1 MQKIKLWSVGSSG
14 STLRATAV
22 EDIDTTETEQQLEDL
37 LVNSPDL
44 LMDNLTLVGRQ
55 LPTEGGPLDLLGV
68 DADGRLVVFELKRG
82 TLTRDAV
89 AQALDYA
96 SDLAML
102 GEDKFARL
110 IDEHSGQ
117 GSIEARED
125 FADWY
130 QQEFPNETGFL
141 TNPPKIVLVGLG
153 ADERARRIVNFLAQR
168 GIEIQLLTFHGFT
181 HEGKLLLARQVESI
195 APTSTNGR
203 TKESKQAVL
212 HEAAERL
219 GVKEFFEEVASF
231 IEARM
236 LSYRNIGKTAY
247 SFSLQEKTSDGRP
260 TLHSYATLYLDSKQP
275 GSLLL
280 ILPPRA
286 VRAASDAVNEFC
298 TDVPAA
304 VRTQKSYSALE
315 VGMSRDGWPT
325 MSKPLEQL
333 LLAIVD
339 SWKRRAADDE
349 KKDAPSEQ
357 EAPAGV

>member
-1 MQKIKLWSVGSSG
+1 MQKIKLWSVESSG
-14 STLRATAV
+14 STRNATAV
-22 EDIDTTETEQQLEDL
+22 VDIDATETELQLENL

-55 LPTEGGPLDLLGV
+55 LPTEGGLLDLLGV
-68 DADGRLVVFELKRG
+68 DADGRLILFELKRG

-96 SDLAML
+96 SDLAVL

-110 IDEHSGQ
+110 IDEYSGQ
-117 GSIEARED
+117 NGIEAREG

-130 QQEFPNETGFL
+130 QQEFPNEIGLL

-181 HEGKLLLARQVESI
+181 HEGKLFLARQIESI
-195 APTSTNGR
+195 APTPTRNSA
-203 TKESKQAVL
+203 TKESNQAVL

-219 GVKEFFEEVASF
+219 GVKAFLEEVASF

-236 LSYRNIGKTAY
+236 PGYRWPGKTAY
-247 SFSLQEKTSDGRP
+247 SFSLQEKTSEGRP
-260 TLHSYATLYLDSKQP
+260 TLRSYATLYLDTKQP

-280 ILPPRA
+280 TLMPRA
-286 VRAASDAVNEFC
+286 VKVAADDVNQFC
-298 TDVPAA
+298 ADVPVA
-304 VRTQKSYSALE
+304 VRNQKSYSALD
-315 VGMSRDGWPT
+315 VSMSRDGWTTISP
-325 MSKPLEQL
+325 PLEQL
-333 LLAIVD
+333 LSAIVD
-339 SWKRRAADDE
+339 GWKRSAADDE
-349 KKDAPSEQ
+349 KNAPSDQ
-357 EAPAGV
+357 EATPD

>member
-1 MQKIKLWSVGSSG
+1 MQKIKLWSVESSG
-14 STLRATAV
+14 STRKATAV
-22 EDIDTTETEQQLEDL
+22 ADIDTTETEQQLEDL

-68 DADGRLVVFELKRG
+68 DADGRLVLFELKRG

-96 SDLAML
+96 SDLAVL

-117 GSIEARED
+117 NGIEAREG

-130 QQEFPNETGFL
+130 QQEFPNEIGLL

-181 HEGKLLLARQVESI
+181 HEGKLFLARQVESI
-195 APTSTNGR
+195 APTPTRNSA
-203 TKESKQAVL
+203 TKESNQAVL
-212 HEAAERL
+212 HEAAEQL
-219 GVKEFFEEVASF
+219 GVKEFLEEVASF

-236 LSYRNIGKTAY
+236 PGYRWPGKTAY
-247 SFSLQEKTSDGRP
+247 SFSLQEKTSEGRP
-260 TLHSYATLYLDSKQP
+260 HTAFLRHPLPRHKTARLSAPHSDAESSKNCRRCRKPVLRGCFSGCQEP
-275 GSLLL
+275 EKLQR
-280 ILPPRA
+280 PRCQYVQRRMDNDVA
-286 VRAASDAVNEFC
+286 ASRAAAFSDS
-298 TDVPAA
+298 
-304 VRTQKSYSALE
+304 RWLE
-315 VGMSRDGWPT
+315 
-325 MSKPLEQL
+325 
-333 LLAIVD
+333 A
-339 SWKRRAADDE
+339 KRGRRRE
-349 KKDAPSEQ
+349 KHTL
-357 EAPAGV
+357 

>member
-1 MQKIKLWSVGSSG
+1 MQKIKLWSVESSG
-14 STLRATAV
+14 STRKATAV
-22 EDIDTTETEQQLEDL
+22 ADIDATETEQQLEDL

-68 DADGRLVVFELKRG
+68 DADGRLVLFELKRG

-96 SDLAML
+96 SDLAVL

-117 GSIEARED
+117 NGIEAREG

-130 QQEFPNETGFL
+130 QQEFQNEIGLL

-181 HEGKLLLARQVESI
+181 HEGKLFLARQVESI
-195 APTSTNGR
+195 APTPRNSA
-203 TKESKQAVL
+203 TKESNQAVL
-212 HEAAERL
+212 HETAERL
-219 GVKEFFEEVASF
+219 GVKEFLEEVASF

-236 LSYRNIGKTAY
+236 PGYRWPGTTSY
-247 SFSLQEKTSDGRP
+247 SFSLQEKTSEGRP
-260 TLHSYATLYLDSKQP
+260 TLRSYATLYLDTKKT

-280 ILPPRA
+280 TLMPRA
-286 VRAASDAVNEFC
+286 VKVADDAVNRFC
-298 TDVPAA
+298 ANVPVA
-304 VRTQKSYSALE
+304 VRNQKSYYALD
-315 VGMSRDGWPT
+315 VGMSRDGWTT
-325 MSKPLEQL
+325 MSPPLEQL

-339 SWKRRAADDE
+339 GWKRSVGDDE
-349 KKDAPSEQ
+349 KNTPSDQ
-357 EAPAGV
+357 EATTD

>member
-1 MQKIKLWSVGSSG
+1 MQKIKLWSVESSG
-14 STLRATAV
+14 SRKATAV
-22 EDIDTTETEQQLEDL
+22 ADIDTTETEQQLEDL
-37 LVNSPDL
+37 MVNSPDL
-44 LMDNLTLVGRQ
+44 LMDNLTLIGRQ

-68 DADGRLVVFELKRG
+68 DADGRLVLFELKRG

-96 SDLAML
+96 SDLAVL

-117 GSIEARED
+117 NGIEAREG

-130 QQEFPNETGFL
+130 QQEFQNEIGLL

-181 HEGKLLLARQVESI
+181 HEGKLFLARQVESI
-195 APTSTNGR
+195 APTPTTNR
-203 TKESKQAVL
+203 ATKERNQAVL
-212 HEAAERL
+212 HEAAEQL
-219 GVKEFFEEVASF
+219 GVKEFLEEVASF

-236 LSYRNIGKTAY
+236 PGYRWPGKTAY
-247 SFSLQEKTSDGRP
+247 SFSLPEKTSEGRP
-260 TLHSYATLYLDSKQP
+260 TLRSYATLYLDTKQR

-280 ILPPRA
+280 TLMPRA
-286 VRAASDAVNEFC
+286 VKIAGDAVNQFC
-298 TDVPAA
+298 ADVSVA
-304 VRTQKSYSALE
+304 VRNQKSYSALD
-315 VGMSRDGWPT
+315 VSMSRDGWTT
-325 MSKPLEQL
+325 MSPPLEQL

-339 SWKRRAADDE
+339 GWKRSVGDDE
-349 KKDAPSEQ
+349 KNTPSDQ
-357 EAPAGV
+357 EAATN

>member
-1 MQKIKLWSVGSSG
+1 MQKIKLWSVESSG
-14 STLRATAV
+14 SRKATAV
-22 EDIDTTETEQQLEDL
+22 ADIDTTETEQQLEDL

-68 DADGRLVVFELKRG
+68 DAEGRLVLFELKRG

-96 SDLAML
+96 SDLAVL

-117 GSIEARED
+117 NGIEAREG

-130 QQEFPNETGFL
+130 QQEFQNEIGSLL

-181 HEGKLLLARQVESI
+181 HEGKLFLARQVESI
-195 APTSTNGR
+195 APTTTTNGA
-203 TKESKQAVL
+203 TKKRNQAAL
-212 HEAAERL
+212 HEAAEQL
-219 GVKEFFEEVASF
+219 GVKEFLEEVASF

-236 LSYRNIGKTAY
+236 PSYRWPGKTSY
-247 SFSLQEKTSDGRP
+247 SFSLQEKTSEGRP
-260 TLHSYATLYLDSKQP
+260 TLRSYATLYLDTKQR

-280 ILPPRA
+280 TLMPRA
-286 VRAASDAVNEFC
+286 VKIAGDAVDRFC
-298 TDVPAA
+298 ADVSVA
-304 VRTQKSYSALE
+304 VRNQKSYSALD
-315 VGMSRDGWPT
+315 VSMSRDGWTT
-325 MSKPLEQL
+325 MSPPLKQL

-339 SWKRRAADDE
+339 GWKRSVGDDE
-349 KKDAPSEQ
+349 KNTPSDQ
-357 EAPAGV
+357 EATTN